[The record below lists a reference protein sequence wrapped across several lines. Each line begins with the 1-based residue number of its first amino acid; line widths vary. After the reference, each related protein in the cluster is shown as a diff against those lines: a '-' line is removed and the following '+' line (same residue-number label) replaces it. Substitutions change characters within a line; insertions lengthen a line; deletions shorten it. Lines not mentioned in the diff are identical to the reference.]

1 MTPKDKP
8 LTKQE
13 LLDAGIQLYPEE
25 IDSDIIYIDRNGNEF
40 EPPVEGE
47 PREMI

>member
-13 LLDAGIQLYPEE
+13 LLDAGIELFPEE
-25 IDSDIIYIDRNGNEF
+25 MESDILYVDKDETDRVNL
-40 EPPVEGE
+40 
-47 PREMI
+47 